1 MDTYFSWEFIGTLAG
16 CTAATALITEF
27 LKAIFD
33 KLPTQ
38 LLSYIVAV
46 ILMVGATVFTSGF
59 SLQSLFIIPIN
70 AIIVSLASNG
80 SFDAVKNIRK
90 S

>member
-38 LLSYIVAV
+38 LLSYIIAV
-46 ILMVGATVFTSGF
+46 VLMIGAAVFTSNF
-59 SLQSLFIIPIN
+59 SLQSLLIIPIN
-70 AIIVSLASNG
+70 AVIVSFASNG
-80 SFDAVKNIRK
+80 SFDAVKNIK
-90 S
+90 KK